1 MRENAPAPLETSLC
15 AKIPPLC
22 RKRQNRSS
30 VLRKNASLSCGNEN
44 FFLYLCRHKIPAHFY
59 ARNAPALPIS
69 FLCAKIPRSVGN
81 IFMREDTPALPETSE
96 PFICSSEKCLPFLR
110 ERKFFPLSLQ
120 TQNPGSLL
128 CTKRSRSADIIF
140 MRKNTPL
147 CNPFMLENVSA
158 PPEISET
165 LLCFLRKLRFCL
177 WYG

>member
-30 VLRKNASLSCGNEN
+30 VLRKNASLSCGNGN

-59 ARNAPALPIS
+59 ARKCS
-69 FLCAKIPRSVGN
+69 RSVGN

-158 PPEISET
+158 PLEISET